1 MENIMEN
8 NGINETNEN
17 ENNKSVIKN
26 DDIIVIKKTENEILK
41 FRVVDVKINSCGTF
55 KTTKANHCD
64 AGDFCN
70 IIYKRYSKGH
80 KMGCQNLIFKKQ
92 D

>member
-1 MENIMEN
+1 METIMGN
-8 NGINETNEN
+8 NEINEND
-17 ENNKSVIKN
+17 KSVIKN
-26 DDIIVIKKTENEILK
+26 DDIIVIKTEKELFK
-41 FRVVDVKINSCGTF
+41 FRVKEVKINSCRTSQQ
-55 KTTKANHCD
+55 ADSCD

-70 IIYKRYSKGH
+70 IIFDRYSRGY

>member
-26 DDIIVIKKTENEILK
+26 DDIIVIKTEKEIFK
-41 FRVVDVKINSCGTF
+41 FRVKEVKVNSCGTF
-55 KTTKANHCD
+55 TVDKANLCD

-70 IIYKRYSKGH
+70 IIYKRYSRGH